1 MGLFVTVLI
10 NLCWS
15 AQHCEF
21 SYYEVVLSWN
31 CPYKSSHFTVF
42 EFRHTS
48 PPLGVDDHAAL
59 ITLKN
64 QSYIFSMSILP
75 YLQNNY
81 MDYNLKGPSQP
92 LEIKYMYQYMKIDNS
107 KAIVI
112 FIFKQI
118 SLFLKEFI

>member
-21 SYYEVVLSWN
+21 SYYEVVLSGN

-42 EFRHTS
+42 NLDIPPPS

-59 ITLKN
+59 ITLKKPVLHFLHVN
-64 QSYIFSMSILP
+64 T
-75 YLQNNY
+75 
-81 MDYNLKGPSQP
+81 
-92 LEIKYMYQYMKIDNS
+92 
-107 KAIVI
+107 
-112 FIFKQI
+112 
-118 SLFLKEFI
+118 SLLTK